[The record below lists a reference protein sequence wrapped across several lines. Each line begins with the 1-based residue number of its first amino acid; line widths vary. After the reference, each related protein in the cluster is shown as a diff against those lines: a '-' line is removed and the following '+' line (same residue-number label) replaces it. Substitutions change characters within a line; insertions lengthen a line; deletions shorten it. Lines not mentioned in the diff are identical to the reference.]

1 MWPASSALNAVYAM
15 HVEYLDAEQREKFDD
30 ALWEDPGDRA
40 FLSELTGG

>member
-15 HVEYLDAEQREKFDD
+15 HVEYLDAEGRDKFDD

-40 FLSELTGG
+40 LLTDLMGG